1 MDASTTSSIDAPRS
15 SDSDTDSSDLKPH
28 GAAKSFTMQ
37 YLKLLPVSVIK
48 RRSTIELQVYEPNTR
63 RAGQQTTD
71 YAETLG
77 TFDESLNAFLAK
89 AQTANILPKL
99 QIYYDAYIDF
109 EDKLKQKEDEKRA
122 TSNAR
127 SPMLNKRAESQK
139 HGLGHFGDASPI
151 PNEGTPNPDG
161 MNPDQNFTLSSPVS
175 AETVTPQKRPVKGRQ
190 RKPGKKGQLSV
201 PRPQPQS
208 INSDGPSRSRPQRP
222 FAASADDRNGA
233 SAPRPQAQSTGP
245 QATSIVATGPAMG
258 GADDRNGAIATWT
271 QAQSTDSEDEEKRK
285 SVDPQPAHSRLRR
298 PAVSHDRR
306 PRSFSTS
313 ASSYV
318 DHCYLHVFA
327 DLSPARAALHINEKY
342 GVITGAP
349 KDGIVGMWKL
359 RTSYALRAFKQI
371 AMELSDARVPIYI
384 GEKNARAAS
393 A

>member
-1 MDASTTSSIDAPRS
+1 MDDLSDSSIDEPRL
-15 SDSDTDSSDLKPH
+15 SDSDTDSSNLQPH
-28 GAAKSFTMQ
+28 EAAKSYTMQ
-37 YLKLLPVSVIK
+37 YLKLLPVSVINS
-48 RRSTIELQVYEPNTR
+48 RSTIELQAYETNTR
-63 RAGQQTTD
+63 RAGQRTTD

-89 AQTANILPKL
+89 AQKANILPKL
-99 QIYYDAYIDF
+99 QTYYDAYIDF
-109 EDKLKQKEDEKRA
+109 ADKLKHKEDEEQA

-127 SPMLNKRAESQK
+127 SPMLDKRAESQK
-139 HGLGHFGDASPI
+139 HGLGNFGDASPI
-151 PNEGTPNPDG
+151 PNEGTPNSDG
-161 MNPDQNFTLSSPVS
+161 MNPDQNFTLT
-175 AETVTPQKRPVKGRQ
+175 ETPQKRPSKRQQ
-190 RKPGKKGQLSV
+190 RKPGKNAQLPV
-201 PRPQPQS
+201 PKLGSRATPQPQS

-233 SAPRPQAQSTGP
+233 
-245 QATSIVATGPAMG
+245 
-258 GADDRNGAIATWT
+258 IATRT
-271 QAQSTDSEDEEKRK
+271 QAQSTDSEHEDKRK
-285 SVDPQPAHSRLRR
+285 SVDPQPADSRLRR

-327 DLSPARAALHINEKY
+327 DLSPARAALDINEKY
-342 GVITGAP
+342 GVRTGAP
-349 KDGIVGMWKL
+349 KDEIVGMWKL